1 MATSRRDAENIDQAG
16 SEFIESDS
24 GHIATPEEVVATAL
38 TFFAEDGFSETKLE
52 KIAKASGMSK
62 RMIHYHFGDKKG
74 LYIKAVS
81 YALRLLR
88 PEAEAMQLDSAV
100 PVDGVRKIVE
110 ALYTCITK
118 HPEAVRLL
126 LMENL
131 HSQDSVDSTAAYS
144 DESNVLLNLDKLL
157 MLGQD
162 AGAFRPGISAE
173 DVLVLIS
180 SLAYFRVSN
189 KVTLKNLYSLDLES
203 EANIEG
209 MKRIVVDTVLA
220 FLTSNIQNSGNSSY
234 LVVGGKTAEPETDDS
249 VYSFDTDVFEN

>member
-1 MATSRRDAENIDQAG
+1 MATSDRDAENLYPNG
-16 SEFIESDS
+16 SDYTESDS
-24 GHIATPEEVVATAL
+24 GHSATPEEVVATAL
-38 TFFAEDGFSETKLE
+38 TFFAEQGFSETKLE
-52 KIAKASGMSK
+52 RIAKASGMSK

-74 LYIKAVS
+74 LYIKTVAH
-81 YALRLLR
+81 ALNLLR

-110 ALYTCITK
+110 AVYTCITK

-131 HSQDSVDSTAAYS
+131 QAQDGVDSTAAYS

-180 SLAYFRVSN
+180 SLAYYRVSN
-189 KVTLKNLYSLDLES
+189 KKTLKNLYALDLES

-220 FLTSNIQNSGNSSY
+220 FLTSNIQNTGNSSY
-234 LVVGGKTAEPETDDS
+234 LVVGGKTTEPEADDS

>member
-1 MATSRRDAENIDQAG
+1 MTPSDRDVEDLDLNG
-16 SEFIESDS
+16 SESSEPEF
-24 GHIATPEEVVATAL
+24 GHTATPEEVVATAL
-38 TFFAEDGFSETKLE
+38 TFFADQGFSETKLE
-52 KIAKASGMSK
+52 KIAKSSGMSK

-74 LYIKAVS
+74 LYIKTVS
-81 YALRLLR
+81 YALHLLR
-88 PEAEAMQLDSAV
+88 PKPEAMQLDSAV

-110 ALYTCITK
+110 AMYTSITA
-118 HPEAVRLL
+118 HPEAVRIL

-131 HSQDSVDSTAAYS
+131 HKYGGVESAASLS

-180 SLAYFRVSN
+180 SLAYYRVSN
-189 KVTLKNLYSLDLES
+189 KETLHSLYEMDLDS
-203 EANIEG
+203 PANIEG

-220 FLTSNIQNSGNSSY
+220 FLTSNIQNTGNSSY
-234 LVVGGKTAEPETDDS
+234 LVVGAKTDEPEAEDD
-249 VYSFDTDVFEN
+249 VYSFDADVFED

>member
-1 MATSRRDAENIDQAG
+1 MAPSDRDADNLNFNG
-16 SEFIESDS
+16 SEFTAADS
-24 GHIATPEEVVATAL
+24 GHTATPEEVVATAL
-38 TFFAEDGFSETKLE
+38 SFFAEQGFSETKLE

-74 LYIKAVS
+74 LYIKTVS
-81 YALRLLR
+81 HALQLLR

-110 ALYTCITK
+110 AVYTQITQ
-118 HPEAVRLL
+118 HPEAARLL

-131 HSQDSVDSTAAYS
+131 HSQDSNDSAVAYA

-189 KVTLKNLYSLDLES
+189 KFTMKNLYALDLGS

-234 LVVGGKTAEPETDDS
+234 LAVGAKATEPETDDS
-249 VYSFDTDVFEN
+249 VYNFDTDVFTD